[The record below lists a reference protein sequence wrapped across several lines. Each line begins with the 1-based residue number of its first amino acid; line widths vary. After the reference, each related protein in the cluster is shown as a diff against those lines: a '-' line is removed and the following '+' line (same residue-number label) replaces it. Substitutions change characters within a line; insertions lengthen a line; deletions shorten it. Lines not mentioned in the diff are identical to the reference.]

1 MVDWL
6 KTIILAI
13 NLVISA
19 HLALIFFAICVLP
32 THAVVVQE
40 PRLWLATIELGIC
53 LFLSVANLVWLG
65 KSVLDSTR
73 AN

>member
-1 MVDWL
+1 MADWL
-6 KTIILAI
+6 KTIVLAI

-19 HLALIFFAICVLP
+19 HLALIFFAICVMP

-53 LFLSVANLVWLG
+53 LFAFLADLIWLG
-65 KSVLDSTR
+65 KTILDATR